1 MLDFIHWVFSMS
13 ESRRLFC
20 FGLGYTGLALAR
32 GLIADGWTVAG
43 TCRETER
50 RDVLAAEGIDAW
62 LFDESHPLD
71 DASAALAGTTH
82 LLAAAPP
89 VENGDGA
96 AFLHGGA
103 IAASETLEWIGYLST
118 TGVYGDHGGGWVDED
133 SPLEPTSARAE
144 RRVAAENQWLDF
156 WWNDG
161 IPAQVFR
168 LAGIYGPGRGPLA
181 AVQAGAAKRIHKPGH
196 FFSRIHL
203 DDIVAT
209 LKASMSRPCG
219 GRAYNVCDD
228 APAAQAE
235 VVAFASELLGLA
247 PPPLVPIE
255 DAALSPLGLSFYAD
269 NKRVCNDRIKDE
281 LGVVL
286 AYPDYQSGLRA
297 LLEAGDTP

>member
-1 MLDFIHWVFSMS
+1 M
-13 ESRRLFC
+13 
-20 FGLGYTGLALAR
+20 
-32 GLIADGWTVAG
+32 
-43 TCRETER
+43 
-50 RDVLAAEGIDAW
+50 
-62 LFDESHPLD
+62 
-71 DASAALAGTTH
+71 
-82 LLAAAPP
+82 
-89 VENGDGA
+89 
-96 AFLHGGA
+96 
-103 IAASETLEWIGYLST
+103 
-118 TGVYGDHGGGWVDED
+118 DED
-133 SPLEPTSARAE
+133 SPLNPSSARAE
-144 RRVAAENQWLDF
+144 RRVAAEEQWLDF

-161 IPAQVFR
+161 IPTQVFR

-196 FFSRIHL
+196 LFSRIHL

-247 PPPLVPIE
+247 PPPLMPIE

-269 NKRVCNDRIKDE
+269 NKRVCNDRIKAE
-281 LGVVL
+281 LGVIL
-286 AYPDYQSGLRA
+286 LYPDYQSGLRA

>member
-1 MLDFIHWVFSMS
+1 MS
-13 ESRRLFC
+13 EQRRLFC

-32 GLIADGWTVAG
+32 PLMAEGWTVAG

-50 RDVLAAEGIDAW
+50 RDALTAEGIAAW
-62 LFDESHPLD
+62 LFDETHPLE
-71 DASAALAGTTH
+71 DAPAALAGATH
-82 LLAAAPP
+82 LLATAPP
-89 VENGDGA
+89 SRIGDGA

-103 IAASETLEWIGYLST
+103 IAATESLEWIGYLST
-118 TGVYGDHGGGWVDED
+118 TGVYGDHQGGWVNED
-133 SPLEPTSARAE
+133 SPLKPSSERAE
-144 RRVAAENQWLDF
+144 RRAAAEEQWLDF

-161 IPAQVFR
+161 IPTQIFR

-181 AVQAGAAKRIHKPGH
+181 ALRAGTAKRIDKPGH
-196 FFSRIHL
+196 LFSRIHL

-209 LKASMSRPCG
+209 LRASMARPNG

-235 VVAFASELLGLA
+235 VVAFASQLLGVA

-255 DAALSPLGLSFYAD
+255 DATLSPLGLSFYAD
-269 NKRVCNDRIKDE
+269 NKRVCNRRIKEE

-286 AYPDYQSGLRA
+286 AHPDYRSGLGA
-297 LLEAGDTP
+297 LLDQGETP